1 LAEDLPVA
9 KSDQRDKSAY
19 PADPVAYFCNV
30 AMTARGNCVN
40 DVVYIE
46 FNEAEKRAYPQLA
59 ECYGI
64 AIQLQPTDS
73 EKVVQWFLF
82 QTESEFD
89 DDVLNA
95 LSGLPAPQG
104 PPLQ

>member
-1 LAEDLPVA
+1 MAEDLPVPKPA
-9 KSDQRDKSAY
+9 PPGTIFC
-19 PADPVAYFCNV
+19 PADLVAYFCDV

-46 FNEAEKRAYPQLA
+46 ISEAEKHAYPQLA
-59 ECYGI
+59 GCYGI
-64 AIQLQPTDS
+64 AIQLQPANR
-73 EKVVQWFLF
+73 EKVQCFVFR
-82 QTESEFD
+82 TESEFD

-95 LSGLPAPQG
+95 LSGLPEPDG

>member
-1 LAEDLPVA
+1 MAEDLPVS
-9 KSDQRDKSAY
+9 KSEQRGTSPF
-19 PADPVAYFCNV
+19 PADLVAHFCNV
-30 AMTARGNCVN
+30 AMTSRGNSVN

-46 FNEAEKRAYPQLA
+46 INEAEKRAYPQLA
-59 ECYGI
+59 GCYAI

-73 EKVVQWFLF
+73 EKAQCFLF
-82 QTESEFD
+82 HTESEFD

-95 LSGLPAPQG
+95 LSGLPEPKG